1 MKRSTKKVIDICILF
16 AISLLAIF
24 TITSNYN
31 NEQER
36 NNLLPIE
43 PEELINQEVKEEEQ
57 EEPKEENNEV
67 ETPTIEEP
75 QVVETEKD
83 KINKLFSPDINVQF
97 AKEEYNN
104 QDIIGRLEIPGLL
117 NVIITQSKDNEYYSN
132 HNINKRKDIKGNEFL
147 DYRNTPSDSQI
158 NIYGHNSSTYD
169 IPFRKL
175 EKFLNKDFFNNN
187 QYIIFQTDTVRRIYK
202 IGSIKKTGSDYS
214 HMDLNPSN
222 KFEHITKLSSNAIN
236 ARYVSYDENSN
247 IIVLQTCVEKEPGN
261 YYIIVGFEI

>member
-16 AISLLAIF
+16 VISLLAIF

-43 PEELINQEVKEEEQ
+43 PEELINQEEQ
-57 EEPKEENNEV
+57 
-67 ETPTIEEP
+67 EEP

-104 QDIIGRLEIPGLL
+104 QDIIGRLEIPNLFNIL
-117 NVIITQSKDNEYYSN
+117 ITQTNNNEYYLN
-132 HNINKRKDIKGNEFL
+132 HNINNKKDIKGNEFL

-202 IGSIKKTGSDYS
+202 IVSINKVSSNYIHMNINQQNQKEHIKK
-214 HMDLNPSN
+214 LLSN
-222 KFEHITKLSSNAIN
+222 SIN
-236 ARYVSYDENSN
+236 LKEIEYTNDTN
-247 IIVLQTCVEKEPGN
+247 IIILQTCVTNEKN
-261 YYIIVGFEI
+261 TYYLLIGFEI